1 MDFDFARDIA
11 GKILSLLKLSSLFN
25 FETSI
30 SGEKMNVLKTVFL
43 MTVMMILF
51 LLVGYYLG
59 GSTGMTIAFVFAL
72 LMNFGS
78 YWFSDKVVLS
88 MYKAKEVTVDT
99 APKFYALIEQLA
111 VSAKLP
117 MPKVYIINDP
127 TPNAFA
133 TGRSPEHAAVAAT
146 TGILKDLSNEE
157 LAGVISHELAHIKHR
172 DMLTGTIAATL
183 VGTITFVAQMAGW
196 ALMFGRGRDDD
207 DGGISALLLLILAP
221 IAATL
226 LQLAISRSRE
236 YSADAGGAEISG
248 NPLGLASALRKIS
261 AGNEIK
267 QLNNSTPAT
276 AHMFII
282 SPLHGGGVMKLFST
296 HPPIEERIKRL
307 EKLAAENLR

>member
-1 MDFDFARDIA
+1 
-11 GKILSLLKLSSLFN
+11 
-25 FETSI
+25 
-30 SGEKMNVLKTVFL
+30 MNMLKTVFL

-51 LLVGYYLG
+51 LIVGYLLG

-72 LMNFGS
+72 MMNFGS

-88 MYKAKEVTVDT
+88 MYRAKEVTAET
-99 APKFYALIEQLA
+99 APKFYALVQQLA
-111 VSAKLP
+111 SNANIP

-146 TGILKDLSNEE
+146 TGILKDLNNEE
-157 LAGVISHELAHIKHR
+157 LAGVISHELAHVRHR

-196 ALMFGRGRDDD
+196 ALMFGRGDDD
-207 DGGISALLLLILAP
+207 EGISSLLLLILAP

-236 YSADAGGAEISG
+236 FAADEGGAEISG

-261 AGNEIK
+261 AGNK
-267 QLNNSTPAT
+267 VKPLNNSNPAT
-276 AHMFII
+276 AHMFIVN
-282 SPLHGGGVMKLFST
+282 PLRGRGVMKLFST

-307 EKLAAENLR
+307 EKLAAKKI

>member
-1 MDFDFARDIA
+1 
-11 GKILSLLKLSSLFN
+11 
-25 FETSI
+25 
-30 SGEKMNVLKTVFL
+30 MNMLKTVFL

-59 GSTGMTIAFVFAL
+59 GSTGMTIAFIFAL
-72 LMNFGS
+72 MMNFGS

-88 MYKAKEVTVDT
+88 MYRAKEVTAET
-99 APKFYALIEQLA
+99 APKFYEMVKQLA
-111 VSAKLP
+111 SNANLP

-133 TGRSPEHAAVAAT
+133 TGRNPEHAAVAAT
-146 TGILKDLSNEE
+146 TGILKGLSNEE
-157 LAGVISHELAHIKHR
+157 LAGVISHELAHVRHR

-207 DGGISALLLLILAP
+207 DGGLSALFLLILAP

-236 YSADAGGAEISG
+236 FAADAGGAAISG

-261 AGNEIK
+261 AGNEAK
-267 QLNNSTPAT
+267 PLNNSGPAT

-282 SPLHGGGVMKLFST
+282 NPLRGGGVMKLFST
-296 HPPIEERIKRL
+296 HPPIAERIKRL
-307 EKLAAENLR
+307 EAIAAERM